1 MQAERSWMDLFEE
14 EKRKQPYISQNKGV
28 KFDELKL
35 ITIFVLDKDTTS
47 K

>member
-14 EKRKQPYISQNKGV
+14 EKKKRTYISQNKGV

-35 ITIFVLDKDTTS
+35 IIIFVLDKNTTS